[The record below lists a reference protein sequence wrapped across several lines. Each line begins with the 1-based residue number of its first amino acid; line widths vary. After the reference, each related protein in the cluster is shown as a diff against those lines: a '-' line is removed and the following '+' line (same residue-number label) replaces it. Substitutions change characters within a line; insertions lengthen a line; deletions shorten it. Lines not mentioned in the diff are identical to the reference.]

1 MKLQSEHGA
10 SAVEFA
16 LTLPLLIVLIF
27 GIIEFSVLLFDK
39 AVVTNA
45 SREGARFGVVYA
57 TDGEDYTPMTDTEI
71 KTVVKNYAN
80 DYLINLGGTIKQ
92 LADDDIVITPGTR
105 ETGDDLSVVVNFDYD
120 FLVFPDLTE
129 MLGGSFDGTKTL
141 TGQTIMRME

>member
-1 MKLQSEHGA
+1 MKLQTEHGA

-16 LTLPLLIVLIF
+16 LTLPLLLILMF

-57 TDGEDYTPMTDTEI
+57 TDGENYTPMTDEDI
-71 KTVVKNYAN
+71 KTAVKNYAN
-80 DYLINLGGTIKQ
+80 DYLINLGGTTRQ
-92 LADDDIVITPGTR
+92 LADGDIVITPGTR
-105 ETGDDLSVVVNFDYD
+105 ESGDDLSVVVNFTYD

-129 MLGGSFDGTKTL
+129 VLGGSFDGTKTVI
-141 TGQTIMRME
+141 GQTIMRME

>member
-16 LTLPLLIVLIF
+16 LTLPLLIILIF

-57 TDGEDYTPMTDTEI
+57 TDGESYTPMTDAEI
-71 KTVVKNYAN
+71 KAVVKNYAN
-80 DYLINLGGTIKQ
+80 NYLINIGGTTKQ
-92 LADDDIVITPGTR
+92 LADGDIVIAPETR
-105 ETGDDLSVVVNFDYD
+105 ESGDDLSVVVNFTYD
-120 FLVFPDLTE
+120 FLVFPDLTTV
-129 MLGGSFDGTKTL
+129 LGGSFDGTKTV